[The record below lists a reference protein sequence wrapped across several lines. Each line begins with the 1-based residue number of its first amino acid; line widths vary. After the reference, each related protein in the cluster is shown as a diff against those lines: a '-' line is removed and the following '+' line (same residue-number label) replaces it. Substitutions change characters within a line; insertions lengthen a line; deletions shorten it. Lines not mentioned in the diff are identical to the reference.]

1 MSMYHDYTFTVL
13 GRQRQAELL
22 AQADQDRLARLVPR
36 ARGPWWRRLVS
47 TRPLQQSKPLAGWR
61 VQLPG

>member
-13 GRQRQAELL
+13 ARQKQTELM

-36 ARGPWWRRLVS
+36 ARVPWWRRLLAS
-47 TRPLQQSKPLAGWR
+47 RPSQQSEPLAGWR
-61 VQLPG
+61 VQLPR